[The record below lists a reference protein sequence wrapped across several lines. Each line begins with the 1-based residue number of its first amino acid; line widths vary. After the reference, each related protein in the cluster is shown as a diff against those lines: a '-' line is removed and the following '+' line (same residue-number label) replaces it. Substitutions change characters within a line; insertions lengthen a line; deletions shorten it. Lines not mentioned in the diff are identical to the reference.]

1 MIAFISIVILTFS
14 LVLTVLGGIT
24 FWLEQGRRRMQ
35 GVALALVGVLTGT
48 AYGFLGSRLSVSAFG
63 RLVIRVDLPELMLT
77 AFTYT
82 AGVLMGAALG
92 LGLFLWASGRFQD
105 RVEQAVLAFVIS
117 GFFVALIVTFLA
129 IVLSST

>member
-63 RLVIRVDLPELMLT
+63 HLVIRVDLPELMLT
-77 AFTYT
+77 AFIYT
-82 AGVLMGAALG
+82 SGVLSGAALG
-92 LGLFLWASGRFQD
+92 LGLFLWASGRFRD
-105 RVEQAVLAFVIS
+105 RVEQAVVAFLIS